1 MKIGNKGQALVEF
14 IIIVP
19 VLLLVLL
26 ALVDFGSIIHQRY
39 VLENDIDIV
48 SDMYED
54 NKMDDINS
62 YINKI
67 DASIS
72 YENDNKYVTIKLEK
86 KANYITGIISNI
98 MGNNYKITASKT
110 IIKESAQMN
119 NRGQSLVTFILILP
133 IILIITSLAID
144 YGMVSIDKRMISNN
158 MKSSIKYGLKH
169 EEKNF

>member
-98 MGNNYKITASKT
+98 MGNDYKITASKT
-110 IIKESAQMN
+110 IIKESA
-119 NRGQSLVTFILILP
+119 
-133 IILIITSLAID
+133 
-144 YGMVSIDKRMISNN
+144 
-158 MKSSIKYGLKH
+158 
-169 EEKNF
+169 